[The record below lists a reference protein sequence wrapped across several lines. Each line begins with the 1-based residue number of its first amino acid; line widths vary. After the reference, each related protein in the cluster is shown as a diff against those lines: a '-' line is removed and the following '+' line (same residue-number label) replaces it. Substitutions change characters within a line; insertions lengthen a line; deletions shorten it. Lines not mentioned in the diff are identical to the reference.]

1 MGALQLNGCG
11 LAIPT
16 TCDLWDMV
24 HTLHVVDEMRFS
36 EPLPS
41 GWKHSS
47 SVY

>member
-1 MGALQLNGCG
+1 MGVA

-16 TCDLWDMV
+16 TCVLLDMV

-41 GWKHSS
+41 GWEHSS